1 MCSRLEQ
8 VSPWY
13 RRGLSERKRFHISE
27 EVFSWWNEEDWE
39 GWFSSWQELHEMQ
52 QTPASYRWGW
62 RWWLIIDMKRLLLS
76 TSFAMMTYDWRW
88 GLEHVWWHKGLSGPL
103 PRCLITLSMM
113 WTILW
118 CGKGIPVGWVD
129 RRGGLGSML
138 LGLKICHL
146 WHFGGHGVVGN
157 VKGYCRQVGVA

>member
-13 RRGLSERKRFHISE
+13 QRGLSDRKRFHVSE

-52 QTPASYRWGW
+52 QTPASYRRGW

-103 PRCLITLSMM
+103 PRCLITLSLM

-118 CGKGIPVGWVD
+118 CGKGIPVGSSRPSRWTREHAAGAENLSPVAFWWA
-129 RRGGLGSML
+129 RGGGQ
-138 LGLKICHL
+138 CE
-146 WHFGGHGVVGN
+146 GVL
-157 VKGYCRQVGVA
+157 